1 MVLKYYIMGKLKNIK
16 NKRNSKRNSSIV
28 NDIFNYNDRININD
42 LLTSPIDIKSEDF
55 IWKIKK

>member
-1 MVLKYYIMGKLKNIK
+1 MGKLKNIK

-28 NDIFNYNDRININD
+28 NDIFDYNNRIDINN